1 MKRYARRKKFKVK
14 KLFIL
19 LFTVMLCVMAGK
31 VLHSSLT
38 TPFLGN
44 ITHHM
49 ASEDHGWNLILV
61 NRENYIPADY
71 EVQLTELSNGKKV
84 DSRIYPELQEMFNA
98 ARAQG
103 YGLFVR
109 EGYRTQEEQQQLMNE
124 KIEAYENEGKSK
136 SEAKKLAEQWVA
148 IPGTSEHQLG
158 IAVDINADTTALF
171 DTLPAGRMKQRSYTV
186 DTPGLSALLLC
197 DIVTQ
202 SGNGIKMIW
211 KQRHKDVLEEFIKR
225 VEKTLSEDSIEDKIE
240 KLNRSVYNIQYK
252 RKKLLE
258 NYLEGVVAKDIYEET
273 DVGYEKKLSE
283 AKTQLSMLEQQYD
296 NEGSLQRR
304 LADFRKA
311 LSKNQILEEFD
322 RGIFE
327 SIIEKVIVGGYDE
340 NGEKDPYKIIFIYK
354 TGFKNEIG
362 NAKERFGKKSKAVET
377 AKEMCSHIVD
387 EVKDVCSYVS
397 DNTCGDG
404 CSLVQK
410 NSR

>member
-19 LFTVMLCVMAGK
+19 LFAVMLCVMAGK

-84 DSRIYPELQEMFNA
+84 DSRIYPELQEMFND

-109 EGYRTQEEQQQLMNE
+109 EGYRTQEEQQQLLDE

-158 IAVDINADTTALF
+158 IAVDINADTTKSSSDDVYSWLAENAHKYGFVLRF
-171 DTLPAGRMKQRSYTV
+171 ADGTSNITGITQEPWHFRYVGKKAAKIMYEGADADTLKEKAAEYKELQSSPMSAARRGYV
-186 DTPGLSALLLC
+186 DA
-197 DIVTQ
+197 
-202 SGNGIKMIW
+202 
-211 KQRHKDVLEEFIKR
+211 
-225 VEKTLSEDSIEDKIE
+225 
-240 KLNRSVYNIQYK
+240 
-252 RKKLLE
+252 
-258 NYLEGVVAKDIYEET
+258 
-273 DVGYEKKLSE
+273 
-283 AKTQLSMLEQQYD
+283 
-296 NEGSLQRR
+296 
-304 LADFRKA
+304 
-311 LSKNQILEEFD
+311 
-322 RGIFE
+322 
-327 SIIEKVIVGGYDE
+327 IIEAADTRKYVIGAFEMLFTRREDR
-340 NGEKDPYKIIFIYK
+340 P
-354 TGFKNEIG
+354 
-362 NAKERFGKKSKAVET
+362 AKKHGTV
-377 AKEMCSHIVD
+377 
-387 EVKDVCSYVS
+387 
-397 DNTCGDG
+397 
-404 CSLVQK
+404 
-410 NSR
+410 

>member
-84 DSRIYPELQEMFNA
+84 DSRICPELQEMFNA

-136 SEAKKLAEQWVA
+136 SEAKKLAEQWEA

-158 IAVDINADTTALF
+158 IAVDINADTTKSSR
-171 DTLPAGRMKQRSYTV
+171 D
-186 DTPGLSALLLC
+186 
-197 DIVTQ
+197 
-202 SGNGIKMIW
+202 
-211 KQRHKDVLEEFIKR
+211 DVYNWLEENAHTYGFIKR
-225 VEKTLSEDSIEDKIE
+225 YPSNKTDIT
-240 KLNRSVYNIQYK
+240 
-252 RKKLLE
+252 
-258 NYLEGVVAKDIYEET
+258 GVINEPWHYRYVGKEAASAIYSQ
-273 DVGYEKKLSE
+273 G
-283 AKTQLSMLEQQYD
+283 
-296 NEGSLQRR
+296 
-304 LADFRKA
+304 
-311 LSKNQILEEFD
+311 ICLEEY
-322 RGIFE
+322 
-327 SIIEKVIVGGYDE
+327 IETLE
-340 NGEKDPYKIIFIYK
+340 
-354 TGFKNEIG
+354 
-362 NAKERFGKKSKAVET
+362 
-377 AKEMCSHIVD
+377 
-387 EVKDVCSYVS
+387 
-397 DNTCGDG
+397 
-404 CSLVQK
+404 
-410 NSR
+410 

>member
-136 SEAKKLAEQWVA
+136 PEAKKLAEQWVA

-158 IAVDINADTTALF
+158 IAVDINADTTKSSR
-171 DTLPAGRMKQRSYTV
+171 D
-186 DTPGLSALLLC
+186 
-197 DIVTQ
+197 
-202 SGNGIKMIW
+202 
-211 KQRHKDVLEEFIKR
+211 DVYNWLEENAHTYGFIKR
-225 VEKTLSEDSIEDKIE
+225 YPSNKTDIT
-240 KLNRSVYNIQYK
+240 
-252 RKKLLE
+252 
-258 NYLEGVVAKDIYEET
+258 GVINEPWHYRYVGKEAASAIYSQ
-273 DVGYEKKLSE
+273 G
-283 AKTQLSMLEQQYD
+283 
-296 NEGSLQRR
+296 
-304 LADFRKA
+304 
-311 LSKNQILEEFD
+311 ICLEEY
-322 RGIFE
+322 
-327 SIIEKVIVGGYDE
+327 IETLE
-340 NGEKDPYKIIFIYK
+340 
-354 TGFKNEIG
+354 
-362 NAKERFGKKSKAVET
+362 
-377 AKEMCSHIVD
+377 
-387 EVKDVCSYVS
+387 
-397 DNTCGDG
+397 
-404 CSLVQK
+404 
-410 NSR
+410 